1 MEGIPNEENFN
12 QNDTFF
18 LSRNSNFSNLG
29 DSNFFS
35 TYGEKSM
42 VIKQLNDMEK
52 QTEDDNKS
60 NFTIELDLEKQV
72 DSLIYDEDDD
82 LNDAKYLEN
91 DKSNWSSTSNLLNS
105 NFYNNNNQHNMTTPM
120 PISNNLL
127 NNQKYQTIESEE
139 KVYKNNNIL
148 TPANSTTEINKKIL
162 GEKNKKNEKELNISI
177 LGDKYT
183 DTMTGDSNNNNT
195 LPGNNI
201 PNWNPGGALG
211 LQNCKGEKENFINI
225 TNSNTSSID
234 FHSNSFELKN
244 INLISGLYYNQTP
257 NNSIYYNSNYFKN
270 DKRYNKF
277 QQNYSQSQ
285 YLKEYYTNKRPINKN
300 MINSTK
306 ILNDMNNINF
316 SELSS
321 RASVQSLNANNNNK
335 YNTINTINNYRNNNM
350 YNMRIKMKD
359 DINKSYNDNLK
370 LMLKDQKNSK
380 YIQKKIEEKSPEFLY
395 KLYEQMKNN
404 LFDIMTDQYGNYV
417 IQKFAENCDKKLIL
431 KMLQK
436 LSQNINNKTLYEI
449 SVNNYGTR
457 PLQKMLENLPS
468 NLSQQDINIILNIAK
483 GNVLN
488 LIKDINGNRVF
499 QSIIQNI
506 KNKEVLS
513 PIYKEMNENLTE
525 IIKTKSGCCVF
536 AKVLLNV
543 TENDL
548 NIMVDIIF
556 NSINQFINDEFG
568 NISLKRIIKL
578 NNENYN
584 EKIFSYI
591 KDNIAQLSCQKF
603 SSNVIEACI
612 DNTTSL
618 KKKTIE
624 KLIEN
629 ENNIHD
635 LILDQFGN
643 YIVQNALQH
652 AEEKEFNIIIQH
664 IKENEK
670 KLKQSQHGKIVF
682 EKLMKN
688 YRQYLIDN
696 KTNKNENIINND
708 NNIKIKKQGYHNNG
722 MKNKNKNKYNNKKN
736 KK

>member
-1 MEGIPNEENFN
+1 
-12 QNDTFF
+12 
-18 LSRNSNFSNLG
+18 
-29 DSNFFS
+29 
-35 TYGEKSM
+35 M
-42 VIKQLNDMEK
+42 VIKQLNDIEK

-127 NNQKYQTIESEE
+127 KNQKYQTIESEE

-183 DTMTGDSNNNNT
+183 DTLTGDSNNNNVT
-195 LPGNNI
+195 GNMKPI
-201 PNWNPGGALG
+201 WNPGGAIG
-211 LQNCKGEKENFINI
+211 LQNFKGEKDNFINI

-234 FHSNSFELKN
+234 FHSNSFDLN
-244 INLISGLYYNQTP
+244 DINLIRGLYYTQTP

-270 DKRYNKF
+270 NKRYNKF

-285 YLKEYYTNKRPINKN
+285 YIKEYYNNKRPINKN
-300 MINSTK
+300 IINSTK
-306 ILNDMNNINF
+306 TFNEMNNNINF

-321 RASVQSLNANNNNK
+321 RASVQSLNTNNINFDKYNNNNK
-335 YNTINTINNYRNNNM
+335 YNTINNYRNNM
-350 YNMRIKMKD
+350 YNMRTKMKD

-370 LMLKDQKNSK
+370 LMLKDQKSSK
-380 YIQKKIEEKSPEFLY
+380 YIQKKIEEKSPEFLF

-417 IQKFAENCDKKLIL
+417 IQKFVENCDKKLIS

-436 LSQNINNKTLYEI
+436 LSQNINNKTLYDI
-449 SVNNYGTR
+449 SINNYGTR
-457 PLQKMLENLPS
+457 PVQKMLENLPS
-468 NLSQQDINIILNIAK
+468 NISQQDINIVLNIAK

-536 AKVLLNV
+536 AKVLSNI

-548 NIMVDIIF
+548 NITFDIIF
-556 NSINQFINDEFG
+556 NNINQFINDEFG

-591 KDNIAQLSCQKF
+591 KDNITQLSCQKF

-624 KLIEN
+624 KIIEN
-629 ENNIHD
+629 ENNIND

-643 YIVQNALQH
+643 YIIQNALQN
-652 AEEKEFNIIIQH
+652 AEEKEFNIIIEH

-688 YRQYLIDN
+688 YRQYLVDN
-696 KTNKNENIINND
+696 KSSRNENNID
-708 NNIKIKKQGYHNNG
+708 TNIKTKKQGYHNNG
-722 MKNKNKNKYNNKKN
+722 MKNKNKYNNKKN

>member
-35 TYGEKSM
+35 NYGEKSM
-42 VIKQLNDMEK
+42 VIKQLNDIEK

-127 NNQKYQTIESEE
+127 KNQKYQTIESEE

-183 DTMTGDSNNNNT
+183 DTLTGDSNNNNVT
-195 LPGNNI
+195 GNMKPI
-201 PNWNPGGALG
+201 WNPGGAIG
-211 LQNCKGEKENFINI
+211 LQNCKGEKDNFINI

-234 FHSNSFELKN
+234 FHSNSFDLN
-244 INLISGLYYNQTP
+244 DINLIRGLYYTQTP

-270 DKRYNKF
+270 NKRYNKF

-285 YLKEYYTNKRPINKN
+285 YIKEYYNNKRPINKN
-300 MINSTK
+300 IINSTK
-306 ILNDMNNINF
+306 TFNEMNNNINF

-321 RASVQSLNANNNNK
+321 RASVQSLNTNNINFDKYNNNNK
-335 YNTINTINNYRNNNM
+335 YNTINNYRNNM
-350 YNMRIKMKD
+350 YNMRTKMKD

-370 LMLKDQKNSK
+370 LMLKDQKSSK
-380 YIQKKIEEKSPEFLY
+380 YIQKKIEEKSPEFLF

-417 IQKFAENCDKKLIL
+417 IQKFVENCDKKLIS

-436 LSQNINNKTLYEI
+436 LSQNINNKTLYDI
-449 SVNNYGTR
+449 SINNYGTR
-457 PLQKMLENLPS
+457 PVQKMLENLPS
-468 NLSQQDINIILNIAK
+468 NISQQDINIVLNIAK

-536 AKVLLNV
+536 AKVLSNI

-548 NIMVDIIF
+548 NITFDIII
-556 NSINQFINDEFG
+556 NNINQFINDEFG

-584 EKIFSYI
+584 EKIFSY
-591 KDNIAQLSCQKF
+591 
-603 SSNVIEACI
+603 
-612 DNTTSL
+612 
-618 KKKTIE
+618 
-624 KLIEN
+624 
-629 ENNIHD
+629 
-635 LILDQFGN
+635 
-643 YIVQNALQH
+643 
-652 AEEKEFNIIIQH
+652 
-664 IKENEK
+664 
-670 KLKQSQHGKIVF
+670 
-682 EKLMKN
+682 M
-688 YRQYLIDN
+688 
-696 KTNKNENIINND
+696 
-708 NNIKIKKQGYHNNG
+708 
-722 MKNKNKNKYNNKKN
+722 
-736 KK
+736 

>member
-1 MEGIPNEENFN
+1 
-12 QNDTFF
+12 
-18 LSRNSNFSNLG
+18 
-29 DSNFFS
+29 
-35 TYGEKSM
+35 M
-42 VIKQLNDMEK
+42 VIKQLNDIEK

-127 NNQKYQTIESEE
+127 KNQKYQTIESEE

-183 DTMTGDSNNNNT
+183 DTLTGDSNNNNVT
-195 LPGNNI
+195 GNMKPI
-201 PNWNPGGALG
+201 WNPGGAIG
-211 LQNCKGEKENFINI
+211 LQNFKGEKDNFINI

-234 FHSNSFELKN
+234 FHSNSFDLN
-244 INLISGLYYNQTP
+244 DINLIRGLYYTQTP

-270 DKRYNKF
+270 NKRYNKF

-285 YLKEYYTNKRPINKN
+285 YIKEYYNNKRPINKN
-300 MINSTK
+300 IINSTK
-306 ILNDMNNINF
+306 TFNEMNNNINF

-321 RASVQSLNANNNNK
+321 RASVQSLNTNNINFDKYNNNK
-335 YNTINTINNYRNNNM
+335 YNTINNYRNNM
-350 YNMRIKMKD
+350 YNMRTKMKD

-370 LMLKDQKNSK
+370 LMLKDQKSSK
-380 YIQKKIEEKSPEFLY
+380 YIQKKIEEKSPEFLF

-417 IQKFAENCDKKLIL
+417 IQKFVENCDKKLIS

-449 SVNNYGTR
+449 SINNYGTR
-457 PLQKMLENLPS
+457 PVQKMLENLPS
-468 NLSQQDINIILNIAK
+468 NISQQDINIVLNIAK

-536 AKVLLNV
+536 AKVLSNI

-548 NIMVDIIF
+548 NITFDIIF
-556 NSINQFINDEFG
+556 NNINQFINDEFG

-591 KDNIAQLSCQKF
+591 KDNITQLSCQKF

-624 KLIEN
+624 KIIEN
-629 ENNIHD
+629 ENNIND

-643 YIVQNALQH
+643 YIIQNALQN
-652 AEEKEFNIIIQH
+652 AEEKEFNIIIEH

-670 KLKQSQHGKIVF
+670 KLKQSQHGK
-682 EKLMKN
+682 
-688 YRQYLIDN
+688 
-696 KTNKNENIINND
+696 
-708 NNIKIKKQGYHNNG
+708 
-722 MKNKNKNKYNNKKN
+722 
-736 KK
+736 

>member
-1 MEGIPNEENFN
+1 
-12 QNDTFF
+12 
-18 LSRNSNFSNLG
+18 
-29 DSNFFS
+29 
-35 TYGEKSM
+35 M
-42 VIKQLNDMEK
+42 VIKQLNDIEK

-127 NNQKYQTIESEE
+127 KNQKYQTIESEE

-183 DTMTGDSNNNNT
+183 DTLTGDSNNNNVT
-195 LPGNNI
+195 GNMKPI
-201 PNWNPGGALG
+201 WNPGGAIG
-211 LQNCKGEKENFINI
+211 LQNFKGEKDNFINI

-234 FHSNSFELKN
+234 FHSNSFDLN
-244 INLISGLYYNQTP
+244 DINLIRGLYYTQTP

-270 DKRYNKF
+270 NKRYNKF

-285 YLKEYYTNKRPINKN
+285 YIKEYYNNKRPINKN
-300 MINSTK
+300 IINSTK
-306 ILNDMNNINF
+306 TFNEMNNNINF

-321 RASVQSLNANNNNK
+321 RASVQSLNTNNINFDKYNNNK
-335 YNTINTINNYRNNNM
+335 YNTINNYRNNM
-350 YNMRIKMKD
+350 YNMRTKMKD

-370 LMLKDQKNSK
+370 LMLKDQKSSK
-380 YIQKKIEEKSPEFLY
+380 YIQKKIEEKSPEFLF

-417 IQKFAENCDKKLIL
+417 IQKFVENCDKKLIS

-449 SVNNYGTR
+449 SINNYGTR
-457 PLQKMLENLPS
+457 PVQKMLENLPS
-468 NLSQQDINIILNIAK
+468 NISQQDINIVLNIAK

-536 AKVLLNV
+536 AKVLSNI

-548 NIMVDIIF
+548 NITFDIIF
-556 NSINQFINDEFG
+556 NNINQFINDEFG

-591 KDNIAQLSCQKF
+591 KDNITQLSCQKF

-624 KLIEN
+624 KIIEN
-629 ENNIHD
+629 ENNIND

-643 YIVQNALQH
+643 YIIQNALQN
-652 AEEKEFNIIIQH
+652 AEEKEFNIIIEH

-688 YRQYLIDN
+688 YRQYLVDN
-696 KTNKNENIINND
+696 KSSRNENNID
-708 NNIKIKKQGYHNNG
+708 TNIKTKKQGYHNNG
-722 MKNKNKNKYNNKKN
+722 MKNKNKYNNKKN

>member
-1 MEGIPNEENFN
+1 
-12 QNDTFF
+12 
-18 LSRNSNFSNLG
+18 
-29 DSNFFS
+29 
-35 TYGEKSM
+35 M
-42 VIKQLNDMEK
+42 VIKQLNDIEK

-127 NNQKYQTIESEE
+127 KNQKYQTIESEE

-183 DTMTGDSNNNNT
+183 DTLTGDSNNNNVT
-195 LPGNNI
+195 GNMKPI
-201 PNWNPGGALG
+201 WNPGGAIG
-211 LQNCKGEKENFINI
+211 LQNCKGEKDNFINI

-234 FHSNSFELKN
+234 FHSNSFDLN
-244 INLISGLYYNQTP
+244 DINLIRGLYYTQTP

-270 DKRYNKF
+270 NKRYNKF

-285 YLKEYYTNKRPINKN
+285 YIKEYYNNKRPINKN
-300 MINSTK
+300 IINSTK
-306 ILNDMNNINF
+306 TFNEMNNNINF

-321 RASVQSLNANNNNK
+321 RASVQSLNTNNINFDKYNNNK
-335 YNTINTINNYRNNNM
+335 YNTINNYRNNM
-350 YNMRIKMKD
+350 YNMRTKMKD

-370 LMLKDQKNSK
+370 LMLKDQKSSK
-380 YIQKKIEEKSPEFLY
+380 YIQKKIEEKSPEFLF

-417 IQKFAENCDKKLIL
+417 IQKFVENCDKKLIS

-449 SVNNYGTR
+449 SINNYGTR
-457 PLQKMLENLPS
+457 PVQKMLENLPS
-468 NLSQQDINIILNIAK
+468 NISQQDINIVLNIAK

-536 AKVLLNV
+536 AKVLSNI

-548 NIMVDIIF
+548 NITFDIIF
-556 NSINQFINDEFG
+556 NNINQFINDEFG

-591 KDNIAQLSCQKF
+591 KDNITQLSCQKF

-624 KLIEN
+624 KIIEN
-629 ENNIHD
+629 ENNIND

-643 YIVQNALQH
+643 YIIQNALQN
-652 AEEKEFNIIIQH
+652 AEEKEFNIIIEH

-688 YRQYLIDN
+688 YRQYLVDN
-696 KTNKNENIINND
+696 KSSRNENNID
-708 NNIKIKKQGYHNNG
+708 TNIKTKKQGYHNNG
-722 MKNKNKNKYNNKKN
+722 MKNKNKYNNKKN